1 MYDIILKGCRLFDG
15 ERFYNEPTDIAI
27 ERGRIAKIG
36 TVSDCKAEFVRDCTG
51 MTVTPGLIDA
61 HAHFAPFAGIGVDP
75 HLACLP
81 FGVTAVLDAGSVGC
95 NTVDSVA
102 GAMYTAPV
110 ETRLFMNVCSSGL
123 NSLRSYPEDIDPA
136 KFDRAKIE
144 RMFDKYPD
152 KLCGLK
158 IRMGKECSLHYGK
171 EPLKA
176 ALELA
181 HGIGVPLCTHVS
193 NPDFP
198 AGELA
203 EMMGEGDIFTHT
215 YQGRGNTILDGD
227 KIDIRILRARERGV
241 IFDVGDACFHL
252 DFEVF
257 STALAT
263 GFAPDLIGSDIT
275 DKGVFHHGVFA
286 LPMTLSKLV
295 SMGMNEA
302 DVLRTATSKAADTLG
317 FKGGRIAEG
326 RAADIAVF
334 RAKHN
339 CGTFKD
345 GKGHIIDASYYLVPQ
360 LTVKNGSVAWC
371 NIEFREGYTENPA
384 K

>member
-1 MYDIILKGCRLFDG
+1 MYDIILKNCRLFDG
-15 ERFYNEPTDIAI
+15 ERFYTEPTDIAI
-27 ERGRIAKIG
+27 KKGRIAKIG
-36 TVSDCKAEFVRDCTG
+36 SLGDCKAEFVRDCSG
-51 MTVTPGLIDA
+51 LTVTPGLIDA

-75 HLACLP
+75 HLSCLP

-102 GAMYTAPV
+102 NAMYTAPV

-144 RMFDKYPD
+144 RMFEKYPD
-152 KLCGLK
+152 NLCGLK

-171 EPLKA
+171 EPLRA

-181 HGIGVPLCTHVS
+181 HSIGVPLCTHVS

-257 STALAT
+257 STALRY
-263 GFAPDLIGSDIT
+263 GFTPDLIGSDIT

-286 LPMTLSKLV
+286 LPMTLSKLI
-295 SMGMNEA
+295 SMGMDEA
-302 DVLRTATSKAADTLG
+302 EVLRTATSRAADTLG
-317 FKGGRIAEG
+317 FTGGRIAEG
-326 RAADIAVF
+326 RNADIAVF
-334 RAKHN
+334 KTKRD
-339 CGTFKD
+339 CGTFTD
-345 GKGHIIDASYYLVPQ
+345 GKGHKINASYYLVPQ
-360 LTVKNGSVAWC
+360 LTVKKGSVAWC
-371 NIEFREGYTENPA
+371 NIEFREGFFENI
-384 K
+384 

>member
-15 ERFYNEPTDIAI
+15 EKFYAEPTDIAI
-27 ERGRIAKIG
+27 ERGKVAKIG
-36 TVSDCKAEFVRDCTG
+36 ALADCKAEFVRDCTG
-51 MTVTPGLIDA
+51 LTVTPGLIDA

-75 HLACLP
+75 NLACLP

-102 GAMYTAPV
+102 SAMYTAPV

-136 KFDRAKIE
+136 KFDKAKIE
-144 RMFDKYPD
+144 RMFEKYPD

-158 IRMGKECSLHYGK
+158 IRMGRECSLHYGK

-227 KIDIRILRARERGV
+227 KIDARILRARERGV

-257 STALAT
+257 STALAN
-263 GFAPDLIGSDIT
+263 GFTPDIIGSDIT

-295 SMGMNEA
+295 SMGMDEEEM
-302 DVLRTATSKAADTLG
+302 LKTATSKAADILG
-317 FKGGRIAEG
+317 FTGGRIAEG
-326 RAADIAVF
+326 KRADIAVF
-334 RAKHN
+334 KVKHN

-345 GKGHIIDASYYLVPQ
+345 GKGHILDASYYLVPQ
-360 LTVKNGSVAWC
+360 LTVKNGGVAWC
-371 NIEFREGYTENPA
+371 NIEFRDGYKEN
-384 K
+384 